1 MFEGSCS
8 QTMKTPDDNP
18 DNMLYRLSQ
27 GDERAFDRFMG
38 QWSQRLYHYAMSML
52 GTKENV
58 EEVVS
63 DVFLQVWKSRKELI
77 KIKYMEQWLRK
88 ITYCRSMSKLRS
100 DMGTPK
106 FVSIDDLET
115 FTMPVL
121 EVSDESVL
129 SHEQQEAVNQVLD
142 SLPPRCKHVFFLAK
156 LEKMPYKQIAAVLD
170 ISLST
175 VNYHVAYAMD
185 QLRKKLK
192 Q

>member
-1 MFEGSCS
+1 ME
-8 QTMKTPDDNP
+8 TIADNP
-18 DNMLYRLSQ
+18 ENMLYRLSQ

-38 QWSQRLYHYAMSML
+38 QWSQKLYLYAMSML
-52 GTKENV
+52 GSKENV

-77 KIKYMEQWLRK
+77 KIKYMEQWLRR

-100 DMGTPK
+100 DSGGPK
-106 FVSIDDLET
+106 FVSIDDVES
-115 FTMPVL
+115 FTIPSI
-121 EVSDESVL
+121 ESTDESIL
-129 SHEQQEAVNQVLD
+129 SHEQQEAVDRVLET
-142 SLPPRCKHVFFLAK
+142 LPPKCKHVFFLAK
-156 LEKMPYKQIAAVLD
+156 LERMPYKQIAEVLE